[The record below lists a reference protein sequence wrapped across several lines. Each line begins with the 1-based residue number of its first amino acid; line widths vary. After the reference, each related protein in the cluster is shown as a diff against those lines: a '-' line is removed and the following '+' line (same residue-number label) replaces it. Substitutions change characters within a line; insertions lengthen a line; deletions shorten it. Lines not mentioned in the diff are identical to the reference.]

1 MENGYNN
8 AQPQR
13 QQRPQRPRRR
23 TAKTA
28 KGGLLA
34 QLKQKPIIYHA
45 VLICLT
51 LAAIILFSSLLM
63 NIITRHGTHRTVPDF
78 MGVKIAEAEQM
89 AKKNKLEIII
99 NDSLFVPAYEGGI
112 VLDQLPK
119 GGVEVKA
126 GRKVYVTINSFRQ
139 KMVAVPYVAGRS
151 LRQAKNM
158 LEVAGLEIEKL
169 IYEEDIATNYVLGEY
184 VGHEQITDQSKVEIE
199 MGSGVIL
206 KVGVQQEKN
215 STIVPKA
222 IGQSLQAAKSRLWE
236 QGLNIGKINFDEGIN
251 LLNQKDARIY
261 RQSLAH
267 NATAT
272 LGASVDLW
280 LTLDEKLVEKNSNAS
295 DKAARELEEERLEAE
310 EALRDS
316 LEQAEAAERNALLNA
331 IEQSNEQSADIV
343 ETEEDEFFQ

>member
-1 MENGYNN
+1 MEN
-8 AQPQR
+8 
-13 QQRPQRPRRR
+13 RPNSPRRVVR
-23 TAKTA
+23 RKPAKR
-28 KGGLLA
+28 GLLA
-34 QLKQKPIIYHA
+34 EIKQKPVVYHA
-45 VLICLT
+45 LLICGVVV
-51 LAAIILFSSLLM
+51 AIILASSLLM
-63 NIITRHGTHRTVPDF
+63 HVVTRHGTHRTVPDF
-78 MGVKIAEAEQM
+78 SGVKIAEAQQI
-89 AKKNKLEIII
+89 AKKTKLEIII

-126 GRKVYVTINSFRQ
+126 GRKIYVTINSFRQ

-158 LEVAGLEIEKL
+158 LEVAGLEIERL

-184 VGHEQITDQSKVEIE
+184 IGHEQVKESSKVEIE

-206 KVGVQQEKN
+206 KVGVQPEKN

-236 QGLNIGKINFDEGIN
+236 QGLNIGKINFDEGVN
-251 LLNQKDARIY
+251 LLNQKDARVY

-267 NATAT
+267 NSTAT
-272 LGASVDLW
+272 LGTSVDLW
-280 LTLDEKLVEKNSNAS
+280 LTLDDAIVEKSSTAS
-295 DKAARELEEERLEAE
+295 DKAARELEEKRLEAE

-316 LEQAEAAERNALLNA
+316 LEQAEAAERTELLNA
-331 IEQSNEQSADIV
+331 LEQTQKQTANVI

>member
-1 MENGYNN
+1 MENT
-8 AQPQR
+8 PI
-13 QQRPQRPRRR
+13 RPRRR
-23 TAKTA
+23 PRKAAKQ
-28 KGGLLA
+28 GLWA
-34 QLKQKPIIYHA
+34 GIKQRPLIYHA
-45 VLICLT
+45 ILICGA
-51 LAAIILFSSLLM
+51 LAAIIIFSSILM
-63 NIITRHGTHRTVPDF
+63 NVITRHGTHRTVPDF

-89 AKKNKLEIII
+89 AKKSKLEIII

-119 GGVEVKA
+119 GGVQVKA
-126 GRKVYVTINSFRQ
+126 GRKIYVTINSFRQ

-184 VGHEQITDQSKVEIE
+184 VGHEQITDESKTEIE

-206 KVGVQQEKN
+206 KVGVQPEKN

-222 IGQSLQAAKSRLWE
+222 IGQSLQGAKSRLWE

-251 LLNQKDARIY
+251 LLNQKDARVY

-267 NATAT
+267 NSTAT
-272 LGASVDLW
+272 LGAAVDLW
-280 LTLDEKLVEKNSNAS
+280 LTLDEKTVEKSSNAS
-295 DKAARELEEERLEAE
+295 DKAARELEEERLKAE
-310 EALRDS
+310 EAMRDS
-316 LEQAEAAERNALLNA
+316 LEQADKAAREELLNA
-331 IEQSNEQSADIV
+331 LEQTQQQSTEIV
-343 ETEEDEFFQ
+343 ESEEDEFFQ

>member
-1 MENGYNN
+1 MENT
-8 AQPQR
+8 PI
-13 QQRPQRPRRR
+13 RPRRR
-23 TAKTA
+23 PRKAAKQSLWA
-28 KGGLLA
+28 GI
-34 QLKQKPIIYHA
+34 KQRPLIYHA
-45 VLICLT
+45 ILICGV
-51 LAAIILFSSLLM
+51 LAAIIIFSSILM
-63 NIITRHGTHRTVPDF
+63 NVITRHGTHRTVPDF

-89 AKKNKLEIII
+89 AKKSKLEIII

-126 GRKVYVTINSFRQ
+126 GRKIYVTINSFRQ

-184 VGHEQITDQSKVEIE
+184 VGHEQVTDQSKVEIE

-206 KVGVQQEKN
+206 KVGVQPEKN

-222 IGQSLQAAKSRLWE
+222 IGQSLQGAKSRLWE

-251 LLNQKDARIY
+251 LLNQKDARVY

-267 NATAT
+267 NSTST
-272 LGASVDLW
+272 LGATVDLW
-280 LTLDEKLVEKNSNAS
+280 LTLDEKAVEKSSNAS
-295 DKAARELEEERLEAE
+295 DKAARELEEERLKAE

-316 LEQAEAAERNALLNA
+316 LEQADKAAREELLNVL
-331 IEQSNEQSADIV
+331 EQTQQQSTEIV
-343 ETEEDEFFQ
+343 ESEEDEFFQ